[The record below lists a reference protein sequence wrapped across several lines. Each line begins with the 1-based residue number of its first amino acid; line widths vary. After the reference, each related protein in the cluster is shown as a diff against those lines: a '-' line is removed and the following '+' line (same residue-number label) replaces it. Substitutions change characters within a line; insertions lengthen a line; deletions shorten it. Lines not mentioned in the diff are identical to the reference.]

1 MIAAAAHR
9 KSFMLVHL
17 ADGMIVELYPVSI
30 IETLVLV
37 LDSSDARTYPKI
49 AEIVTTV
56 ERAVMAQDGMKGV
69 KVA

>member
-17 ADGMIVELYPVSI
+17 ADGMIVELDPVSI

-56 ERAVMAQDGMKGV
+56 
-69 KVA
+69 